1 MLRNSCDSTTYVLQF
16 SVAYYAERKI
26 RSEILNFGK
35 RAGRFLTVGCF
46 MLFTLICTTS
56 CEFFT
61 SKMNEI
67 DIFAMDT
74 FMSIKA
80 KGVDDELLADVE
92 GEITRL
98 DSLFSVTRPDSDIA
112 KLNAEGKVEAD
123 ADTVE
128 LIELAKNMCKTTN
141 GALDIS
147 VYPVVS
153 LWGFTNGNYRVPESS
168 EIDKTLRLVDYA
180 QIKIDGNIVQLDEG
194 MELDL
199 GAVAKGYTSDKI
211 CELLREN
218 GVTSAVINLGGNVQ
232 TIGKRPDGKKWR
244 VAVKNPFE
252 TDKNLLVVE
261 IEDTAVITSGNY
273 ERYFEADGKR
283 YCHIIDSKTGYPADN
298 GIVSMTVIGKNGF
311 ECDALST
318 ALFVMRPEKAIE
330 FWKTLDDIEMI
341 YVTDEEKIYI
351 TEGISSY
358 CTNTSGLSIEVI
370 GRD

>member
-1 MLRNSCDSTTYVLQF
+1 MYS
-16 SVAYYAERKI
+16 
-26 RSEILNFGK
+26 GK
-35 RAGRFLTVGCF
+35 RAGKFLAVGCLL
-46 MLFTLICTTS
+46 LFTLICVMS
-56 CEFFT
+56 CEFIT
-61 SKMNEI
+61 SEMNEI

-80 KGVDDELLADVE
+80 KGADGELLSNVE
-92 GEITRL
+92 AEITRL
-98 DSLFSVTRPDSDIA
+98 ESLFSVTRPDSDIA
-112 KLNAEGKVEAD
+112 KLNVEGKVEANS
-123 ADTVE
+123 DTVK
-128 LIELAKNMCKTTN
+128 LIEMAKNMCEMTN

-153 LWGFTNGNYRVPESS
+153 LWGFTNGNYRVPKNS
-168 EIDKTLRLVDYA
+168 EIKDALRFVDYA
-180 QIKIDGNIVQLDEG
+180 QIEINGSIVQLDEG
-194 MELDL
+194 MKLDL

-232 TIGKRPDGKKWR
+232 TIGKRPDGEKWR

-261 IEDTAVITSGNY
+261 IEDAAVITSGNY

-298 GIVSMTVIGKNGF
+298 GIVSMTVIGKSGL

-318 ALFVMRPEKAIE
+318 ALFVMGPEKAIE

-358 CTNTSGLSIEVI
+358 CTNESELSIEVI
-370 GRD
+370 GRE